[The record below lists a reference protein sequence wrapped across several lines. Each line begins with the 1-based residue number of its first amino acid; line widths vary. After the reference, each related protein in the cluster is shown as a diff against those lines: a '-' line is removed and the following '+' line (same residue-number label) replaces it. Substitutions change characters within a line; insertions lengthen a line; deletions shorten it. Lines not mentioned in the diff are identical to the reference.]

1 MRKTLVEQYRA
12 RLFSR
17 SEPIYR
23 GMRRVHNTGRAR
35 ELEQRV
41 TVQGMRYNL
50 VLKVTAATT
59 TTTTTIIT
67 ARPLPPSAL
76 RATAIAL
83 GLRAPATWGASH
95 TRRVT
100 RPLGSAES
108 STAHGNLNERAESK
122 ARMCSVERRARD
134 GLASTTTRVLLPL
147 GSGPTAS
154 TMLPL
159 RSLPPLDLSF
169 SLLLTARASCSFS
182 LHLFLRLSFF
192 LSLIPPPCSLS
203 FSLLLP
209 CSFPSFLFS
218 SCSLLSFFISFPP
231 PRVISSRSAP
241 LGRHSP
247 ATSLC
252 FNLKVTRPPM
262 LSRTPYVYIR
272 ETATAFLC
280 RVTHFL
286 IARQIPRRR
295 CENIASTCYCLDP
308 RCSP

>member
-1 MRKTLVEQYRA
+1 
-12 RLFSR
+12 
-17 SEPIYR
+17 
-23 GMRRVHNTGRAR
+23 
-35 ELEQRV
+35 
-41 TVQGMRYNL
+41 
-50 VLKVTAATT
+50 
-59 TTTTTIIT
+59 
-67 ARPLPPSAL
+67 
-76 RATAIAL
+76 
-83 GLRAPATWGASH
+83 
-95 TRRVT
+95 
-100 RPLGSAES
+100 
-108 STAHGNLNERAESK
+108 
-122 ARMCSVERRARD
+122 MCSVERRARD

-169 SLLLTARASCSFS
+169 SLLLTVRASFSFS

-192 LSLIPPPCSLS
+192 LSFSYSSSLLSLS

-231 PRVISSRSAP
+231 PRVTSSRSAP
-241 LGRHSP
+241 LGRHSS